1 MPKPNFPWKELMRF
15 GLNQLSLSPHEFW
28 RCTLRELHAA
38 TGSVPAP
45 LQRQNLSDL
54 MQRFPDANHD

>member
-1 MPKPNFPWKELMRF
+1 MRF
-15 GLNQLSLSPHEFW
+15 GLNQRGLSPNEFW